1 MKPLVGVAAVL
12 ALVALDVERI
22 GKKSQ
27 SSGEQ
32 LAGWES
38 ELEAWKQRV
47 TDFMNITGWKTEVV
61 PFQQAADKAG
71 PVQGI
76 DNLVLKRE
84 RRRRRMALY
93 NQKLDDVAQR
103 RIAFAQ

>member
-1 MKPLVGVAAVL
+1 MREGQAIADQISHL
-12 ALVALDVERI
+12 
-22 GKKSQ
+22 
-27 SSGEQ
+27 SGEQ

-47 TDFMNITGWKTEVV
+47 TDFMNIAGWKTEVV
-61 PFQQAADKAG
+61 PFQQAADKAE

-76 DNLVLKRE
+76 DNFGLKRE
-84 RRRRRMALY
+84 RRRRRMAVY
-93 NQKLDDVAQR
+93 NQKLDNIAQR